1 MPSFFRQFLAAAGVA
16 ALAFAAPPRKVTDA
30 EVASVQRSAILI
42 DTHNDVTSNTV
53 DGLDGSGRRSYTAGM
68 RPCRGIA
75 WLVEKMNLRRTAT
88 CVPTGVI
95 RLLA

>member
-1 MPSFFRQFLAAAGVA
+1 MPLNHGCILSCLATS